1 MRPWG
6 TRGGAFANPRWFDVQ
21 AGFIRLRGHSKTDL
35 LSLLKDSA
43 KNDAMINSK
52 DFARIMQGP
61 SERDLVYSGLEETMS
76 NAVREMVCDLRGHTG
91 AGRGAG
97 LRTTGGDGRGAQLT
111 ISEELNCSLRSAA
124 YVCSIRKIY
133 AVYKDAGLILA

>member
-1 MRPWG
+1 MI
-6 TRGGAFANPRWFDVQ
+6 DVQ
-21 AGFIRLRGHSKTDL
+21 AGFLRLRGHSKTDL

-76 NAVREMVCDLRGHTG
+76 NAVREMVFVKAQKGGGAWGRLTNNRRGWTRVTAHH
-91 AGRGAG
+91 
-97 LRTTGGDGRGAQLT
+97 L
-111 ISEELNCSLRSAA
+111 
-124 YVCSIRKIY
+124 
-133 AVYKDAGLILA
+133 